1 MGSMQ
6 IAHVLSSDDVRTII
20 VRSVVYTAFPTNLA
34 YKSRGALLSV
44 SEAAMPDQDLLRHL
58 NPFQREVVLHDD
70 IRPLLV
76 LAAAGV
82 GKTTALTTR
91 IAYLMRVHGVPAER
105 ILAVTFT
112 NKAAKEMR
120 DRVAKLTAT
129 DDDDGRA
136 SRAAPDVGTFHSV
149 CAKILRVFAAKL
161 GLKSDFKINDQK
173 EATAMMSS
181 CLQQIK
187 GGRSQG
193 EEFVKLL
200 TSVRWFLDMWRNNAM
215 EPAAAARAVADKQR
229 RTFDTGKQSIQ
240 EAAAAYAVRIYP
252 VYEELCRR
260 SNIVDMADL
269 IMHVVRLFRHHPE
282 ALEYCRQRWSHI
294 LVDEFQDTNPVQF
307 EFVRT
312 LATPQHHLMVV
323 GDDSQCIHEWR
334 GASIRN
340 IMEFEKD
347 FVDPRIIKLEHN
359 YRSTQVIL
367 DAANALI
374 RHNTVKRDKVI
385 ICTKE
390 RGAPIGFSRHDNE
403 WDEAVAVASMIKD
416 LLANEACAPGEIAV
430 LYRIN
435 AASKNIEQALHARG
449 VPFKVRGGTSFWE
462 RAEVKDV
469 LAYLRLVCPP
479 ADDGD
484 VAAVPVSAATLDRA
498 FVRVLNVPARG
509 IGGTTI
515 KRLQEAAAARGT
527 SLMAVTRE
535 VVDDPKNTKIRAR
548 KVLAAFLGMVDA
560 YRARLTAAADA
571 DVAQVSLELL
581 EEAGYM
587 AMLKKDVDDSALAR
601 ERMDNVAALVA
612 EIRRAGRSLSHFLMD
627 SVLWTSEDPE
637 EVSMAKVNLLTLH
650 SAKGLEWR
658 KVFIVGC
665 SEGSL
670 PSYFSLKE
678 PAKIEE
684 ERRLMYVGITRAMES
699 LHLSMS
705 KTRSSFVRTF
715 SCKPSRFLGEIPA
728 ALLEKR
734 A

>member
-1 MGSMQ
+1 MQ
-6 IAHVLSSDDVRTII
+6 D
-20 VRSVVYTAFPTNLA
+20 P
-34 YKSRGALLSV
+34 
-44 SEAAMPDQDLLRHL
+44 QDPQEPQLLRHL

-91 IAYLMRVHGVPAER
+91 IAYLVRVHGIPAER

-120 DRVAKLTAT
+120 DRVAKLITSGDE
-129 DDDDGRA
+129 DDAGRK
-136 SRAAPDVGTFHSV
+136 APDVGTFHSV
-149 CAKILRVFAAKL
+149 CAKILRVFATKL

-173 EATAMMSS
+173 EATAMMST

-193 EEFVKLL
+193 EEFMKLL

-240 EAAAAYAVRIYP
+240 EAGAAYAVRIYP

-282 ALEYCRQRWSHI
+282 ALDYCRQRWSHI

-312 LATPQHHLMVV
+312 LATPEHHLMVV

-347 FVDPRIIKLEHN
+347 FVDPKIIKLEHN

-374 RHNTVKRDKVI
+374 THNTVKRDKVI

-390 RGAPIGFSRHDNE
+390 RGELIGCSRHDNE
-403 WDEAVAVASMIKD
+403 WDEAVAIASMIKD
-416 LLANEACAPGEIAV
+416 LVTNEACAPGEIAV

-435 AASKNIEQALHARG
+435 ASSKNIEQALHARG

-479 ADDGD
+479 ADG
-484 VAAVPVSAATLDRA
+484 AVPVSAATLDRA

-515 KRLQEAAAARGT
+515 RRLQEAAETRGT
-527 SLMAVTRE
+527 SLIAVTRE

-548 KVLAAFLGMVDA
+548 KVLAAFLGMIDA
-560 YRARLTAAADA
+560 YQARLAAAADA
-571 DVAQVSLELL
+571 DVAQISLALL

-612 EIRRAGRSLSHFLMD
+612 EIRRSGRSLSHFLMD
-627 SVLWTSEDPE
+627 SVLWTAEDPE

-715 SCKPSRFLGEIPA
+715 ACKPSRFLSEIPA
-728 ALLEKR
+728 VLLAKR